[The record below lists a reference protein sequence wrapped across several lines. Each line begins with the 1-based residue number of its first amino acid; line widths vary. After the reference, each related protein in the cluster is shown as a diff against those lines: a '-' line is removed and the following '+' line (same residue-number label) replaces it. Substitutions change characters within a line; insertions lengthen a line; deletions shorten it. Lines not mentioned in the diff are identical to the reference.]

1 VKETDESIGQGMASV
16 TWDCS
21 RGQAIE
27 SERASGL
34 LKKREAMGAHGY
46 R

>member
-1 VKETDESIGQGMASV
+1 VKETDKSIGRGMASV

-27 SERASGL
+27 SE
-34 LKKREAMGAHGY
+34 KREAMGAHGY
-46 R
+46 G